1 MARSRDASGRFV
13 SGGGSG
19 ANMGSIFVSIG
30 ADLTG
35 LSSGLDKAAD
45 MLNDF
50 GDRMSEIGTNL
61 STYLTIPLAAMGTAI
76 AKFGM
81 DFEKSFAKVST
92 MFDET
97 QISSANLQDKL
108 LQLSDSANIASNEL
122 NEGLYEALSSGIP
135 ITGDASDALGF
146 IEKTVKLAKAGFTEL
161 AVAVDVDTS
170 IMNAYGMGLEEVDRI
185 HNTLIVTQNLGKT
198 TVDQLGRTL
207 SNVIPTAANLG
218 VSIEQVGAAFA
229 AMTAQGVPTAEASTQ
244 IKMALS
250 ELSKSGTKADEA
262 FRSLAGQS
270 FKQFI
275 AAGGTM
281 QQAFQL
287 MADGAKKSGLEINDM
302 FSSIDAANAALILV
316 SNTGSKNFVTAMETM
331 ATQTGAVDEA
341 FKKVTDTTGERW
353 RSAFNQMKNAAIK
366 FFDAIAPGLEVLANA
381 ISYTAKYLSSFD
393 EETQKIVVIF
403 GVLLAAIGPVTA
415 AIGAVAS
422 AVAAVGAPVTI
433 AIAGI
438 TALVAALA
446 NIYKTNNEFKK
457 AIDEIIDLLSKLGKK
472 LYGIGQDVM
481 EGLIDGIE
489 SMLSTLTPV
498 VTSIA
503 EAIISILKSVLGIAS
518 PSKEAEK
525 IGGSVGDGL
534 VDGLDGS
541 QNAVSNSAKELARS
555 LKEALRENLDKV
567 EDFGKAIEQALKNS
581 YEKAYEAAKEQSDNT
596 LQVAEDEYER
606 KRDLIDKGLDDSL
619 EAYDKQ
625 KEAAR
630 DTVDSNIKEYER
642 EYREKKRNLED
653 ETNAYIKGLQD
664 QKDAASDKI
673 DDASD
678 KAQDLKYENRK
689 KKLRAELSKPGASF
703 ADLSEAQVKIDE
715 LEAERSI
722 ELEKRKAKAEKE
734 SIQDRIE
741 AAREKLKED
750 KEILEDEKRDKIDA
764 EREKEK
770 EYSRWIDKQKDDLR
784 ESVEATKKEY
794 ARDYKN
800 FKEYQN
806 QKIDALQKYYKALS
820 DNAGLE
826 AQKMLVEG
834 NQQEILNLLEK
845 YYPGWQNAGQKY
857 GESLVDG
864 LNSQKES
871 ASQAVDNLLNLKDTI
886 AKQEAQLE
894 GLKKGKGV
902 TGAGEDTKTDTSSKN
917 SLSDSLKSISDAV
930 KPVTDTIETVKKGI
944 KQTSKTINNVKTS
957 FEGFFNS
964 ITQNI
969 PGLQGIG
976 DWFRNLSG
984 SILPVFKQILDSLT
998 QTSLPILKQMFDYI
1012 HNTALP
1018 AVSTALQN
1026 FGGTVLPPLI
1036 ELIKT
1041 AISTISDVLT
1051 KVFQF
1056 VTVELLPVILT
1067 NIQTWL
1073 PTITEIIKG
1082 LVGIISI
1089 VMADILKAI
1098 NTGLQLAKQAF
1109 DLMWPYIQVLT
1120 KTTFEN
1126 LGPIVDVALK
1136 AVNVIIQTILA
1147 ALKGDWKTVYGS
1159 LGEIAKGAIEAASGV
1174 IGTALGTIAVMI
1186 KSFLEQLKEKWDGAW
1201 NGLGTVVADVW
1212 DGIYNTI
1219 NSTIGSIGKL
1229 IDDLINKVKDA
1240 INWLDQ
1246 LNNKKNNPEGNGAK
1260 KGGPEER
1267 NPFGVPDYLTAGGSG
1282 ASKNAVA
1289 NSTTNNNNNSKT
1301 EVNLTINGDQK
1312 NNSNIPD
1319 KVIDASKT
1327 MMSWVLAAGL
1337 GGNRV

>member
-1 MARSRDASGRFV
+1 MARTEIGDG
-13 SGGGSG
+13 
-19 ANMGSIFVSIG
+19 IFVKIG

-35 LSSGLDKAAD
+35 LSSGLNQAAD
-45 MLNDF
+45 MLSDF
-50 GDRMSEIGTNL
+50 GDKMSEIGTNL
-61 STYLTIPLAAMGTAI
+61 STYLTVPIAAMGTAI

-81 DFEKSFAKVST
+81 DFEKSFAKIST

-146 IEKTVKLAKAGFTEL
+146 MEKTIKLAKAGFTEL
-161 AVAVDVDTS
+161 GVAVDVDTS

-229 AMTAQGVPTAEASTQ
+229 AMTAQGVPTAQASTQ

-262 FRSLAGQS
+262 FRGLAGQS

-287 MADGAKKSGLEINDM
+287 MTDGAKKSGLEINDM
-302 FSSIDAANAALILV
+302 FSSVDAANAALILV
-316 SNTGSKNFVTAMETM
+316 SNTGSKNFITALETM
-331 ATQTGAVDEA
+331 RTETGAVDEA

-353 RSAFNQMKNAAIK
+353 SSAFNQMKNAAIR
-366 FFDAIAPGLEVLANA
+366 FFDAIAPGLEVLASV

-403 GVLLAAIGPVTA
+403 GALLAAIGPVTA

-422 AVAAVGAPVTI
+422 AIAAIGAPVTI

-446 NIYKTNNEFKK
+446 GIYKTNEAFKK
-457 AIDEIIDLLSKLGKK
+457 AVDEIIDLLGQLGKK

-481 EGLIDGIE
+481 EGLINGIE
-489 SMLSTLTPV
+489 SMLSALTPV

-525 IGGSVGDGL
+525 VGENVGDGL
-534 VDGLDGS
+534 VEGMDSS
-541 QNAVSNSAKELARS
+541 QGAVSGSAKELAKTIKKE
-555 LKEALRENLDKV
+555 LKDNLDKV

-596 LQVAEDEYER
+596 LRVAEDEYER
-606 KRDLIDKGLDDSL
+606 KRDLIDKGLDNSL

-625 KEAAR
+625 KEAVK

-653 ETNAYIKGLQD
+653 ETNAYIKGLQE
-664 QKDAASDKI
+664 QKEAASDKV
-673 DDASD
+673 DNASD

-689 KKLRAELSKPGASF
+689 KKLRSDLSKWGTSF
-703 ADLSEAQVKIDE
+703 ADLSETQAKLDE
-715 LEAERSI
+715 LEAERDI
-722 ELEKRKAKAEKE
+722 ELEKRKAKAEKK

-750 KEILEDEKRDKIDA
+750 KEILEDEKRDKVDA

-784 ESVEATKKEY
+784 EAVEATKKEY
-794 ARDYKN
+794 ARDYEN

-820 DNAGLE
+820 DDAGLE

-834 NQQEILNLLEK
+834 NQQDILNLLEK

-857 GESLVDG
+857 GEALVDG

-871 ASQAVDNLLNLKDTI
+871 ADQAVNNLLNLKDTI

-894 GLKKGKGV
+894 ELKKGKGV
-902 TGAGEDTKTDTSSKN
+902 TAGGNTDTKTDSSDKN

-930 KPVTDTIETVKKGI
+930 KPVSDTIKEVKEDIKQASETV
-944 KQTSKTINNVKTS
+944 NNAKTS
-957 FEGFFNS
+957 FESFFNS

-976 DWFRNLSG
+976 EWFKNLSS
-984 SILPVFKQILDSLT
+984 SILPAFQRIMDSLS
-998 QTSLPILKQMFDYI
+998 QTSLPLLRQIFDYI
-1012 HNTALP
+1012 NNTALP
-1018 AVSTALQN
+1018 VITAALQN
-1026 FGGTVLPPLI
+1026 FSNTILPPLI
-1036 ELIKT
+1036 EVIKT
-1041 AISTISDVLT
+1041 AISSISDVLM

-1089 VMADILKAI
+1089 VMADILKVVNA
-1098 NTGLQLAKQAF
+1098 GLQLTKQAF

-1126 LGPIVDVALK
+1126 LVPIVDVALK
-1136 AVNVIIQTILA
+1136 AVNLIIQTILA
-1147 ALKGDWKTVYGS
+1147 ALKGDWKTVYDS

-1174 IGTALGTIAVMI
+1174 IGTALGTIATVI
-1186 KSFLEQLKEKWDGAW
+1186 KSFLEQLKEKWDDTW
-1201 NGLGTVVADVW
+1201 MGLGDTIIDVW
-1212 DGIYNTI
+1212 DGIITTVQNALSTI
-1219 NSTIGSIGKL
+1219 NDSITG
-1229 IDDLINKVKDA
+1229 LINRIKDA

-1246 LNNKKNNPEGNGAK
+1246 LKNKQNNPGTGTGAG
-1260 KGGPEER
+1260 KGGSDER
-1267 NPFGVPDYLTAGGSG
+1267 NPFGVPDYLTTGGSG
-1282 ASKNAVA
+1282 AAKNTVA
-1289 NSTTNNNNNSKT
+1289 NSTTNNNNDNSKT
-1301 EVNLTINGDQK
+1301 EFHLNINGDQK
-1312 NNSNIPD
+1312 DNGNIPEE
-1319 KVIDASKT
+1319 VIEASRTMMNWATASKLR
-1327 MMSWVLAAGL
+1327 S
-1337 GGNRV
+1337 NK